1 MNPIEELI
9 VRAEMLRLSLILLV
23 SIGIKEIMNRLF
35 YGLGKQPSKEMQVPK
50 A

>member
-23 SIGIKEIMNRLF
+23 SIGIKEIMNRLSF
-35 YGLGKQPSKEMQVPK
+35 GARKQPIKDM
-50 A
+50 